1 MGQRQIGSGDIFMK
15 KRRRKKA
22 LRIFYGALLLF
33 LLGIGAASAS
43 YGYDYVKQWDSLI
56 YPGIKVENIDISGMS
71 KLSAKNT
78 IKKNFSDTITNRK
91 INIKTPAK
99 TYVVDLSQLDAKHN
113 IDDVVNK
120 AFAYGKNLSL
130 YQRYNLIKKPV
141 SQNFVLTLSYDSKK
155 LDAIINTIDE
165 ETNVAPLNAS
175 IKMVSGK
182 FQVSSG
188 RNGRKL
194 NKESLTKTLTDDIN
208 KSNTKDSIIDAP
220 FTQVQ
225 AGTTAEMLA
234 KVNTKV
240 SSFNTE
246 YGSKSSAERANNIAV
261 AVKAI
266 NGTVLMPGD
275 VFSFNDI
282 VGKRT
287 AEKGYK
293 EAPVIVGNKVETD
306 FGGGI
311 CQVSS
316 TLYNAILRANVKAT
330 ERTHHTLPSSY
341 VSLGMDATVDFGNI
355 DYKFKNT
362 LSYPMYIESYTY
374 NGNIC
379 FNIYSD
385 ASLTS
390 KKYELYNNVYK
401 TISPGITYIDDSSMP
416 VGKTEE
422 VQKAYTGY
430 KVKVYKKTIQ
440 SGAVTN
446 EELISDDYYRPVDAV
461 IKRGTKK

>member
-1 MGQRQIGSGDIFMK
+1 
-15 KRRRKKA
+15 
-22 LRIFYGALLLF
+22 
-33 LLGIGAASAS
+33 
-43 YGYDYVKQWDSLI
+43 
-56 YPGIKVENIDISGMS
+56 
-71 KLSAKNT
+71 
-78 IKKNFSDTITNRK
+78 
-91 INIKTPAK
+91 
-99 TYVVDLSQLDAKHN
+99 
-113 IDDVVNK
+113 
-120 AFAYGKNLSL
+120 
-130 YQRYNLIKKPV
+130 
-141 SQNFVLTLSYDSKK
+141 
-155 LDAIINTIDE
+155 
-165 ETNVAPLNAS
+165 
-175 IKMVSGK
+175 MVSGK

-240 SSFNTE
+240 SSFSTE

-422 VQKAYTGY
+422 VQKH
-430 KVKVYKKTIQ
+430 IQ
-440 SGAVTN
+440 
-446 EELISDDYYRPVDAV
+446 V
-461 IKRGTKK
+461 IKLKFIKRLFRVALLQTKNSFQMIITDLLMQLLNVAPKIAYILP